1 LVGPEHHDTA
11 FAYCVL
17 ADCAYDSGQLSLAKE
32 SCETAMQKS
41 TPGSYWHGR
50 CLELQGA
57 IVLDL
62 SCKRYGQVTK
72 EVAATAVGLLQE
84 GLLAVQATEVGGYHL
99 VEALSRLAT
108 AQTHAQDAES
118 TSDSAKG
125 TGALQ

>member
-1 LVGPEHHDTA
+1 MV
-11 FAYCVL
+11 
-17 ADCAYDSGQLSLAKE
+17 
-32 SCETAMQKS
+32 
-41 TPGSYWHGR
+41 R
-50 CLELQGA
+50 
-57 IVLDL
+57 
-62 SCKRYGQVTK
+62 VTK

-125 TGALQ
+125 HWSFAMSSLKILERMHILHFWLLRK